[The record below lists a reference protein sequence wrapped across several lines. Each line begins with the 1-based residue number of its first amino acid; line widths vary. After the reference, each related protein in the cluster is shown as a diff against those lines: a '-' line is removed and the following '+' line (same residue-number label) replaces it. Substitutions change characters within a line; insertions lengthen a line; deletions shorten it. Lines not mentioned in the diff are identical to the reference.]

1 MLAGYRR
8 GLKGGDGHS
17 QPIGHEPGLPQTV
30 HKGARSGQWPGMR
43 AGRAAG
49 DVMRAAISGAAVT
62 AMVGAALV
70 GAPAATAAG
79 VPVCEV
85 VTLAQPSNGQ
95 GGVVMDLERV
105 PGLGTVY
112 AGSVNMLGAGG
123 SVRQRPVVW
132 SGIDGTA
139 RRVGPRGMEGVVHE
153 LRPSGWISGQSVDRL
168 GREYAWVQNLRSG
181 GVTIVDAG
189 VTERFW
195 VQHIND
201 AGEAAGSVWV
211 SDTETEARVWE
222 PQVSAPGRVLPHDA
236 LDAQAWDITN
246 DGRVAGSVGLGEF
259 RYQAVTW
266 DADGTLTR
274 LASNPGSVVD
284 TSARLINERGEAA
297 GHALWGDQFTGHY
310 EAARWRTPTEL
321 ESLGLLPDGGFSAAL
336 GQSEG
341 GWIVGVAEHWSPD
354 GANPDLGP
362 GIHAV
367 LWMDEVDH
375 VRVLPSPHAVA
386 NRIDDW
392 RQWQSSGA
400 YAVDTRLDQVGGSAQ
415 SALPGD
421 GFRFDPVVYLHA
433 SQCGER
439 VPTTHTAHWEQP
451 PPETS
456 AAATEASQ
464 PVAPRPDGYDR
475 AAIEERLSRR

>member
-1 MLAGYRR
+1 
-8 GLKGGDGHS
+8 
-17 QPIGHEPGLPQTV
+17 
-30 HKGARSGQWPGMR
+30 
-43 AGRAAG
+43 
-49 DVMRAAISGAAVT
+49 MRAAISGAAIT
-62 AMVGAALV
+62 AMAGAVLL
-70 GAPAATAAG
+70 GAPAASASG

-85 VTLAQPSNGQ
+85 VTMAQPSNGQ
-95 GGVVMDLERV
+95 GGTVTELEYV
-105 PGLGTVY
+105 PGFGTVY
-112 AGSVNMLGAGG
+112 AGGVQVQDADG
-123 SVRQRPVVW
+123 SVSQQPVVW
-132 SGIDGTA
+132 RGIDGEP
-139 RRVGPRGMEGVVHE
+139 RRVGPRGMDGVVHE
-153 LRPSGWISGQSVDRL
+153 VRLSGRVSGWSIDAQ
-168 GREYAWVQNLRSG
+168 GREYAWVQSLRTG
-181 GVTIVDAG
+181 RLRMLDVG

-201 AGEAAGSVWV
+201 RGAAAGSVWI
-211 SDTETEARVWE
+211 SDTETEARIWE
-222 PQVSAPGRVLPHDA
+222 PGAPGSGRALPHDA

-341 GWIVGVAEHWSPD
+341 GWIVGVAEHWDPD
-354 GANPDLGP
+354 GADPDLGP

-367 LWMDEVDH
+367 LWTDEVDH

-386 NRIDDW
+386 NGIDDW

-421 GFRFDPVVYLHA
+421 QFRFDPVVYLHA

-451 PPETS
+451 PPGTT
-456 AAATEASQ
+456 AAPTGATQAVE
-464 PVAPRPDGYDR
+464 PRPEGYDR
-475 AAIEERLSRR
+475 AAIEERVSER